1 MAIRVFLADDHGVL
15 RDGLHFLLDAYP
27 DLIVV
32 GEAGN
37 GRQAVQRITGLSP
50 DVAVMDIAMPELN
63 GIEATRQVRE
73 ACPTTQVVI
82 LSMHS
87 MVEHIARAFQ
97 AGALGY
103 VLKESIGL
111 ELVNAIQTVHR
122 GQRYLSPKL
131 TEASLETYPS
141 AQTQNPLERLSARE
155 REVLQMVVEGK
166 SSAEIAAILSLSP
179 KTVETYRVR
188 LMRKL
193 NLHDLPSL
201 IRFAI
206 QQSLTSLE

>member
-1 MAIRVFLADDHGVL
+1 MAIRVFLADDHGIL
-15 RDGLHFLLDAYP
+15 RDGLHFLLEAHP
-27 DLIVV
+27 DLTVV
-32 GEAGN
+32 GEASN
-37 GRQAVQRITGLSP
+37 GREAVQGITYLRP

-63 GIEATRQVRE
+63 GIEATHQICE

-87 MVEHIARAFQ
+87 MAEHVVRAFQ

-111 ELVNAIQTVHR
+111 ELIEAVRTVHA
-122 GQRYLSPKL
+122 GQRYLSPKINDVPL
-131 TEASLETYPS
+131 ANYRDVEIRS
-141 AQTQNPLERLSARE
+141 PLERLSARE

-166 SSAEIAAILSLSP
+166 SSADIAAILSLSP

-193 NLHDLPSL
+193 NLHNLPSL

-206 QQSLTSLE
+206 QQGLIALD

>member
-1 MAIRVFLADDHGVL
+1 
-15 RDGLHFLLDAYP
+15 LHFLLEAHP
-27 DLIVV
+27 DLTVV

-37 GRQAVQRITGLSP
+37 GREAVRQITHLRP
-50 DVAVMDIAMPELN
+50 DVVVMDIAMPELN
-63 GIEATRQVRE
+63 GIEATRQICDT
-73 ACPTTQVVI
+73 CPTTQVVI

-87 MVEHIARAFQ
+87 MPEHVVRALQ
-97 AGALGY
+97 AGATGY
-103 VLKESIGL
+103 LLKESIGL
-111 ELVNAIQTVHR
+111 ELVDAIRTVHG
-122 GQRYLSPKL
+122 GQRYLSPKI
-131 TEASLETYPS
+131 TNVSLETYQMVEIQS
-141 AQTQNPLERLSARE
+141 PLERLSHRE

-166 SSAEIAAILSLSP
+166 SSADIALILSLSP

-206 QQSLTSLE
+206 QYGLTALE